1 MDFNLLCHYYEVARG
16 PFHNLS
22 ALSIEEANSILSELR
37 ENGRGFAS
45 KRSEDYM
52 QIRRQLEKQA
62 RMMFVEQGGNPR
74 TLYPHYM
81 TLGQCHWL
89 LEWYEEGRE
98 LQIHIDD
105 FDLST
110 ISFTYGDLFPTMR
123 VEDEKPYRK
132 KVYTRDAIQQVVE
145 QFGWPQQWNAHGQ
158 YGSERY
164 IEVQIWDDRFIERY
178 RNKWINTEHADIHDI
193 EGRTMA

>member
-22 ALSIEEANSILSELR
+22 ALSIEEADSILSELR

-81 TLGQCHWL
+81 TLGQSHWL

-98 LQIHIDD
+98 LQIYIDD
-105 FDLST
+105 FDAST

-123 VEDEKPYRK
+123 VEDGKPYRK
-132 KVYTRDAIQQVVE
+132 KVYTRDTIQQVVE
-145 QFGWPQQWNAHGQ
+145 QFGWPQQWNSHGQ
-158 YGSERY
+158 YGPERY
-164 IEVQIWDDRFIERY
+164 IEVQIWDDRVIERY
-178 RNKWINTEHADIHDI
+178 RNKWINTEHADIYDF
-193 EGRTMA
+193 EGRTMV